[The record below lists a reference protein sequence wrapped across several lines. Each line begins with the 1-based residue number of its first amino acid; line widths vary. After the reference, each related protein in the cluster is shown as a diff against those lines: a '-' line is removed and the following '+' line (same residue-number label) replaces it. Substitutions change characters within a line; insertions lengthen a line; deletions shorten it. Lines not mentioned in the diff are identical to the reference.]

1 VLYEEINKTENFKML
16 VELFSGFEDFATFYT
31 ERDSNNLAP
40 NTLAGYKTLLK
51 KTGERLKDGKFT

>member
-1 VLYEEINKTENFKML
+1 ML